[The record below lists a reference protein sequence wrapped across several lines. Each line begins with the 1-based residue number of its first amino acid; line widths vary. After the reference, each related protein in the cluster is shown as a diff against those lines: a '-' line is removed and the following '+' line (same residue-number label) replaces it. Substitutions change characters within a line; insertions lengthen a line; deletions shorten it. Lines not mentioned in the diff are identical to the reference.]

1 MFLLQIPN
9 NIRKTSNRH
18 LFLCWAFRY
27 HTNMIIYMK
36 QLPKPLL
43 LPIIQLQTN
52 TNDTCLPF
60 IDNP

>member
-9 NIRKTSNRH
+9 
-18 LFLCWAFRY
+18 
-27 HTNMIIYMK
+27 NMIIYMK

-43 LPIIQLQTN
+43 LPITQLQTN
-52 TNDTCLPF
+52 TNDTCLLF